1 MWSFPAL
8 QLVSFALVVLSVR
21 AIVRAWRA
29 RHQLFAEP
37 VTAQQLAVLV
47 ELALFVL
54 VPISVL
60 AHELG
65 HAVAV
70 WLSGGRVIG
79 FGYLLFLGWVEYTG
93 VTNPIAQFW
102 IASSGNLVSLFL
114 ALVAIGAGLFAPLRR
129 PVAALL
135 LTAGGM
141 ILATTLVFYPALDLA
156 SGLQGDWTQLYSGPR
171 SAALVLGVLH
181 GALLLTGFAV
191 WRSRWL
197 RWRVSARI
205 GRPWRLD
212 EHDRRL
218 LAWRQLAETAEEL
231 GKHDASLAVS
241 VQENGGRPELHLS
254 WRGAKGQRSLRARIG
269 ERPDVLEVEALAGQ
283 PPALRA
289 SWRALVPP
297 EALFAGPSPFPA
309 LLHRLRA
316 AADALEPVGEE

>member
-1 MWSFPAL
+1 MWSFPAS
-8 QLVSFALVVLSVR
+8 QLVSFALAALSVR
-21 AIVRAWRA
+21 AIVRGWRA

-65 HAVAV
+65 HAIAV
-70 WLSGGRVIG
+70 WLFGGRVVG

-93 VTNPIAQFW
+93 VTNPFAQFW
-102 IASSGNLVSLFL
+102 IALSGNLVSLFL
-114 ALVAIGAGLFAPLRR
+114 ALITIGVGLFAPLRR

-156 SGLQGDWTQLYSGPR
+156 SGMQGDWTQLYSGPR
-171 SAALVLGVLH
+171 SAALVLGALH

-212 EHDRRL
+212 ERDRRL
-218 LAWRQLAETAEEL
+218 LALRQLTEAVGEL
-231 GKHDASLAVS
+231 GKHDPSLAVS
-241 VQENGGRPELHLS
+241 VQEHGGRPELQLA

-269 ERPDVLEVEALAGQ
+269 DRADVLEVEALAGQ

-297 EALFAGPSPFPA
+297 EALFADPSPFLA

>member
-1 MWSFPAL
+1 MWSFPVS
-8 QLVSFALVVLSVR
+8 QLVSVALAALSVR
-21 AIVRAWRA
+21 AIARGWRA

-70 WLSGGRVIG
+70 WLSGGRVVG

-93 VTNPIAQFW
+93 VTDPVAQFW

-114 ALVAIGAGLFAPLRR
+114 SLVAIGAGLFAPLRR

-156 SGLQGDWTQLYSGPR
+156 SGMQGDWTQLYSGPR

-181 GALLLTGFAV
+181 GALLLAGLAV

-205 GRPWRLD
+205 GWPWRLD

-218 LAWRQLAETAEEL
+218 LAWRQLTEAVEEL
-231 GKHDASLAVS
+231 GTHDPSLAVS
-241 VQENGGRPELHLS
+241 VQENGGKPELQLS

-269 ERPDVLEVEALAGQ
+269 DRPNDLEVEALAGQ
-283 PPALRA
+283 PPRLRA

-297 EALFAGPSPFPA
+297 EALFADPSPLLA